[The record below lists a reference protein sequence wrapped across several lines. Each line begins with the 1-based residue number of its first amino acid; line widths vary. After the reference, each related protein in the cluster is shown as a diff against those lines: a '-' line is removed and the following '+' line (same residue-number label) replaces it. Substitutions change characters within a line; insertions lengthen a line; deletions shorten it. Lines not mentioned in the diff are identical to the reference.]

1 MPVSTSVLALST
13 DNLTNV
19 PRAPATKPP
28 AMAADAP
35 APEMPVVVPGV
46 LAVPV
51 QVWRA
56 LEARLATL
64 ESNERD
70 TRKYLRAHL
79 ALEHGKREQAR
90 ALERKY
96 PASALQTSVPAAA
109 RPSGADAVP
118 TRAAALVQATARGAL
133 ERARVAGFRRQRGGA
148 TRLQAVWRGRAARRA
163 VAPRAAAAAAAARI
177 ASLERQLGREKEGR
191 KVQELALRK
200 LFEELTTLRARVDAH
215 DLSHASHDER
225 LDEADARLDG
235 LPDFKAWGAAT
246 AKGAADGDDDL
257 YLSDGDLLSPRSRAL
272 ATEVGA

>member
-1 MPVSTSVLALST
+1 MPVSISVLALST

-19 PRAPATKPP
+19 PRAPATKP
-28 AMAADAP
+28 AAAVEAP

-56 LEARLATL
+56 LESRLATL
-64 ESNERD
+64 ETNERD

-109 RPSGADAVP
+109 PPSGADAVP

-133 ERARVAGFRRQRGGA
+133 ERARVAGFRQQRLGA
-148 TRLQAVWRGRAARRA
+148 TRLQAVWRGRAARIA
-163 VAPRAAAAAAAARI
+163 VAPRAAAAAAARI

-225 LDEADARLDG
+225 LDA
-235 LPDFKAWGAAT
+235 LPDFQAWGAAT

-257 YLSDGDLLSPRSRAL
+257 YLSDGDLLSPHSRAL

>member
-1 MPVSTSVLALST
+1 MPVSNSVLALST

-19 PRAPATKPP
+19 PRAPATKP
-28 AMAADAP
+28 AMAVEAAP

-56 LEARLATL
+56 LESRLATL
-64 ESNERD
+64 ETNERD

-96 PASALQTSVPAAA
+96 PASALRDPSVPAAAA

-118 TRAAALVQATARGAL
+118 TRAGGARAGDARGAL

-225 LDEADARLDG
+225 LDA
-235 LPDFKAWGAAT
+235 LPDFRTWGAAT